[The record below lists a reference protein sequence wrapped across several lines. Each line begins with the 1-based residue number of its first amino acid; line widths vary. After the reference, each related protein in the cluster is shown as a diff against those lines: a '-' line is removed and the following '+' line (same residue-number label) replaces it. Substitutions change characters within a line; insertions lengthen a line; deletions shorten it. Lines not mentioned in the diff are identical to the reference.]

1 MENKIIEE
9 NTLRELRN
17 AIYEASKK
25 SSCESALFSRVYD
38 ILDYY
43 SKYTT
48 IEKKDRV
55 KKEYNIGG
63 NKNEI

>member
-1 MENKIIEE
+1 MIDENI
-9 NTLRELRN
+9 LRELRN

-43 SKYTT
+43 SKFTT
-48 IEKKDRV
+48 TEKKDRV
-55 KKEYNIGG
+55 KKEYKIGE
-63 NKNEI
+63 K